1 MNGTQD
7 ILSLSH
13 LLSGVQETLNDNF
26 PHNYKVTA
34 EIASMSGAKHL
45 YLELVEKQ
53 DGQIKAKCRATIWA
67 QQRFRIMGH
76 FERMTQETL
85 KAGMKILAEVRID
98 FHSQYGFSLHIIDID
113 PSYSLGEL
121 QRIKQETIQQL
132 QADGLLEI
140 NKHLSIPK
148 VIQNIAV
155 ISSETAAGFQ
165 DFTNQLAHNSYG
177 YQYNIQLFKALVQG
191 ENAPE
196 SIINAL
202 DSFEKS
208 ADKFD
213 VLVIIRGG
221 GSVLDL
227 SCFDDYQLNYILA
240 QSSLPIIT
248 GIGHERDESIAD
260 LVAHTRLKTPTAVAD
275 YLINHNL
282 FFEQDIEN
290 KLLSISKL
298 AIDNIN
304 NKKQALL
311 NIQQTFSYTANEQM
325 QTARYHLKDKI
336 YQVKSLKTR
345 QITQGKNQ
353 LNNKVRSLRSE
364 LKFGLTK
371 AKTLVE
377 QKNQLLNISNP
388 LKLFEKGYSLSFING
403 KTIHNSLAKKGDK
416 LTTLTN
422 KQKIIS
428 TIDEVNEQAKL

>member
-345 QITQGKNQ
+345 QITKGKNQ

-388 LKLFEKGYSLSFING
+388 LKLLEKGYSLSFING